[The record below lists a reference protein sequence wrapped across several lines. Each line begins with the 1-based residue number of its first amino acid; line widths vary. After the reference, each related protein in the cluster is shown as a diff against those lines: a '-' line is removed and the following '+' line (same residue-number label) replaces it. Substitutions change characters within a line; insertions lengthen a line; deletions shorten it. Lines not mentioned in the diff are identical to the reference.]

1 MLDLHFTFPEFS
13 LHLAPLNF
21 YRVRFYITL
30 SVGNYTLRLTLQLTV
45 HQDLYFIL
53 DLMEAC
59 TGGGSEK
66 REGTV
71 GKGGRGNGWL
81 SLMMGDGERGRS
93 LRVEMYVEG
102 R

>member
-1 MLDLHFTFPEFS
+1 MLDLHFTFPEYS
-13 LHLAPLNF
+13 LHIITPLNV

-30 SVGNYTLRLTLQLTV
+30 YVGNYTLRLILQLTV
-45 HQDLYFIL
+45 HQDLYFIS

-71 GKGGRGNGWL
+71 GKG
-81 SLMMGDGERGRS
+81 S
-93 LRVEMYVEG
+93 
-102 R
+102 